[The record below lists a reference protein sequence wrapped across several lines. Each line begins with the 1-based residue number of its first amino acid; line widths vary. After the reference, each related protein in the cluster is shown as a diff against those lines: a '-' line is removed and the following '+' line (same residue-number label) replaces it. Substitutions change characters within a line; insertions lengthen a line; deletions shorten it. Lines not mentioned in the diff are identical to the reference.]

1 MADKSVL
8 GVDSGGTFTDLVAV
22 DAAAGTVYV
31 TKTPTTPADP
41 SLGIVEGTRLM
52 NEQHGLSLAEVGNLI
67 HATTLI
73 TNAIV
78 ERKGARVG
86 LLTTRGF
93 KDILELRN
101 EQRYD
106 VYDLFLSYPDPIVPR
121 YLRHEVTERMAG
133 SGEPVTPVS
142 PEDIAAAVEHFK
154 AEGVEAVAIA
164 FLHSYANAA
173 HERQARDVVAEL
185 WPDVAAICLSSEVM
199 PEIGEYERFSVTTTN
214 AYVQPL
220 AQRYLRDTQQRL
232 ADHGFVG
239 SFFVMLS
246 NAGIVSADVAGR
258 FPVRV
263 VESGP
268 AAGVLCA
275 ARYGRD
281 VGLDD
286 LIAFDMGGTTAKI
299 SVIDRGVPAMSPGF
313 EVARVHRFKRGSG
326 IPLRVPSVDIL
337 EIGAGGGSI
346 ASIDPTGLL
355 QVGPHSAS
363 ADPGPACY
371 RRGGTK
377 PTVTDANLVLG
388 LLEPGFF
395 LGGDMALDLAASEA
409 VIERGV
415 AGPLGLS
422 VVEAAWGIHTMVNQ
436 NMIGALRV
444 HLAERGK
451 DPELYTLMGFGG
463 CGPAHAV
470 EVASALRVPEVLI
483 PLGAGVASALGAAL
497 APPAFDFARSHVRDL
512 GTMDWDALQD
522 VYAQMQADA
531 KALLG
536 EAGVSP
542 EDVEF
547 SVSADMRY
555 EGQVY
560 DIEVPLPTGL
570 SHASEATIR
579 ERFADEYTQRY
590 ARIYPESEIQLTTCR
605 LRATGPAADID
616 LRTLYGARSFAASTE
631 EAVKGHRRIYE
642 GAGAGWV
649 EAPVYDRYAL
659 APGAA
664 ISGPAVVE
672 ERESTAILW
681 SGNTGAIDEF
691 LNLTIRT
698 GGVHGSGDGLAETVA
713 GGEA

>member
-1 MADKSVL
+1 MSDRSVL

-22 DAAAGTVYV
+22 DAAAGTVFV
-31 TKTPTTPADP
+31 SKTPTTPADP
-41 SLGIVEGTRLM
+41 SVGIVEGTRLM
-52 NEQHGLSLAEVGNLI
+52 REQHGLSLADVGNLI

-73 TNAIV
+73 TNAII
-78 ERKGARVG
+78 ERRGARVG

-93 KDILELRN
+93 KDVLELRN

-106 VYDLFLSYPDPIVPR
+106 VYDLFLTYPDPIVPR
-121 YLRHEVTERMAG
+121 YLRHEVGERMSGA
-133 SGEPVTPVS
+133 GEPLTALDPADV
-142 PEDIAAAVEHFK
+142 AAAVDAFK
-154 AEGVEAVAIA
+154 AQGVEAVAIA
-164 FLHSYANAA
+164 FLHSYANPA
-173 HERQARDVVAEL
+173 HERQARDIVAQL
-185 WPDVAAICLSSEVM
+185 WPEVTTCLSSDVM

-220 AQRYLRDTQQRL
+220 AERYLRDTQERL
-232 ADHGFVG
+232 AGEGFAG

-246 NAGIVSADVAGR
+246 NAGIASADVAAR
-258 FPVRV
+258 LPVRV

-281 VGLDD
+281 AGLDD

-346 ASIDPTGLL
+346 ANIDTTGLL
-355 QVGPHSAS
+355 QVGPRSAA

-371 RRGGTK
+371 RRGGTE

-395 LGGDMALDLAASEA
+395 LGGDMSLDLEASER
-409 VIERGV
+409 VIARGV
-415 AGPLGLS
+415 AEPLGLS

-451 DPELYTLMGFGG
+451 DPEQFTMMGFGG

-470 EVASALRVPEVLI
+470 EVAAALRVPEVLI

-497 APPAFDFARSHVRDL
+497 APPAFDFARSHVRTL
-512 GTMDWDALQD
+512 GSLDWDALQG
-522 VYAQMQADA
+522 VYAELQEDA
-531 KALLG
+531 KRLLG
-536 EAGVSP
+536 EAGVAP
-542 EDVEF
+542 GEVEF
-547 SVSADMRY
+547 VLSADMRY
-555 EGQVY
+555 QGQVY
-560 DIEVPLPTGL
+560 DIEVPFPATL
-570 SHASEATIR
+570 SSDAESAIRAS
-579 ERFADEYTQRY
+579 FADEYTRRY
-590 ARIYPESEIQLTTCR
+590 ARVYPDSEIQLTTCR
-605 LRATGPAADID
+605 LRASGPAADID
-616 LRTLYGARSFAASTE
+616 LRTLYAARTFADSAEQAIKS
-631 EAVKGHRRIYE
+631 HRRIYE
-642 GAGAGWV
+642 GGGDGWV
-649 EAPVYDRYAL
+649 DVPVYDRYAL

-681 SGNTGAIDEF
+681 SGDSGSIDEF
-691 LNLTIRT
+691 LNLRIQTAGMQGQNAGHAT
-698 GGVHGSGDGLAETVA
+698 TAGSAA
-713 GGEA
+713 